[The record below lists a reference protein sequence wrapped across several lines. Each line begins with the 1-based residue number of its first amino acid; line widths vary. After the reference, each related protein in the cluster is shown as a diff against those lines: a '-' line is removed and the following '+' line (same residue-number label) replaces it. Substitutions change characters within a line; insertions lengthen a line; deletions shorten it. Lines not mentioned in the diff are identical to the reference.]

1 MFAGGE
7 EGGHMNMD
15 VLLARILK
23 YLNGA
28 LFYDDYY
35 KLCTYLVN
43 HYLEMETMTKDRIL
57 LETGIREENMDDFIS
72 RLGLSFKWE
81 DFHKTFMEHHYTR
94 LDQIRGRMLGLK
106 ASDMVK
112 NMEKDVS
119 DEEMLASLSALCGQI
134 ERHERI
140 VLIGALY
147 PMSIAVEFQTD
158 LITFGKN
165 VVQFHNYDPDMKF
178 TDGDMLIFISAT
190 GRAMKGF
197 LNFRGDLN
205 PQNATS
211 LLITQNP
218 VYIRP
223 EHKIS
228 DYVLRLPG
236 RYDGVNFNY
245 QLMQVF
251 DLLRIQYYQQ
261 YYLGNG

>member
-1 MFAGGE
+1 
-7 EGGHMNMD
+7 MD

-23 YLNGA
+23 FLNGA
-28 LFYDDYY
+28 LFYDDSY
-35 KLCTYLVN
+35 KFCTYLVD
-43 HYLEMETMTKDRIL
+43 HYLEMETMTKERIL
-57 LETGIREENMDDFIS
+57 KEAGISQENMDDFVS
-72 RLGLSFKWE
+72 RLGCSFRWE
-81 DFHKTFMEHHYTR
+81 DFHKTFLEHHYTR

-106 ASDMVK
+106 TSDMVK
-112 NMEKDVS
+112 TMEKDVS
-119 DEEMLASLSALCGQI
+119 DEEMLELLAMLCQEI
-134 ERHERI
+134 ERHKRI
-140 VLIGALY
+140 VLVGALY

-165 VVQFHNYDPDMKF
+165 VVQFHNFDPTLTF
-178 TDGDMLIFISAT
+178 TEDDMLVFISAT

-205 PQNATS
+205 PERATS

-218 VYIRP
+218 VYMRP

-228 DYVLRLPG
+228 DHVLRLPG

-245 QLMQVF
+245 QLMQIF

-261 YYLGNG
+261 YYLGNA